1 MRQVFQDECREFLER
16 VISEGEADEEKIKR
30 EGWTLN
36 LDKIDDTIRLMNHFG
51 DLLCVLGTNGE
62 SLVQPFLKVHTIVL
76 RQLTTSFEN
85 NKHIA
90 VKFLQV

>member
-16 VISEGEADEEKIKR
+16 VISEGENDEEKVKR

-51 DLLCVLGTNGE
+51 DLLCVLGTHSE